1 MLYRKYAIAIQ
12 DNSAIR
18 RNNNIIVL
26 FYTNEKVIGR
36 TQMKAKGAE
45 TDFKKNVMTG
55 YSI

>member
-1 MLYRKYAIAIQ
+1 MQ
-12 DNSAIR
+12 DNFAIR
-18 RNNNIIVL
+18 RSNNIIVL

-36 TQMKAKGAE
+36 IQMKAKGAE